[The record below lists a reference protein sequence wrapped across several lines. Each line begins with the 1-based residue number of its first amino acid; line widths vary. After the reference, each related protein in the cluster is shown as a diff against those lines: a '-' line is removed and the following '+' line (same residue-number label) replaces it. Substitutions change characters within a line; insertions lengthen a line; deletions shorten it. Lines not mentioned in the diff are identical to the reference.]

1 MIVVSIVAILAT
13 IAVPSYL
20 SAIRSARIQKAKEE
34 LRVIS
39 GAIDM
44 HRAQNGSRLPLTL
57 HEVGHGDRL
66 DPWGV
71 PYCYLNY
78 EAGTGDG
85 LDWALEAGLLDPSAV
100 FLADAGAGSGGSAGA
115 GGSGGGSSG
124 GSSAG
129 GGAGGGGGGGA
140 GGSGGSGLGA
150 VGAPGIGG
158 SSAVDLSSGP
168 GRSAEAHLRNVLR
181 GSRGRKRA
189 FIDVPVPVVR
199 RSDRYLFPLNS
210 DYDLF
215 SLGPD
220 SRTAV
225 SLGAPMAMDDV
236 IRANDGGYFGLA
248 SKY

>member
-1 MIVVSIVAILAT
+1 M
-13 IAVPSYL
+13 
-20 SAIRSARIQKAKEE
+20 
-34 LRVIS
+34 
-39 GAIDM
+39 
-44 HRAQNGSRLPLTL
+44 
-57 HEVGHGDRL
+57 
-66 DPWGV
+66 
-71 PYCYLNY
+71 
-78 EAGTGDG
+78 
-85 LDWALEAGLLDPSAV
+85 
-100 FLADAGAGSGGSAGA
+100 
-115 GGSGGGSSG
+115 
-124 GSSAG
+124 
-129 GGAGGGGGGGA
+129 
-140 GGSGGSGLGA
+140 
-150 VGAPGIGG
+150 
-158 SSAVDLSSGP
+158 DLSPGP
-168 GRSAEAHLRNVLR
+168 GRSTEAHLRNVLR